1 MKSIYNIWLVYLKR
15 SLAERTLE
23 VNRLHFVA
31 DFCCFPRIFDSGFNV
46 RLLMFYDHF
55 LLNFSM
61 QAIIEVDSKE
71 PEGTGT
77 SLSQADSALQG
88 VETNRNGP
96 GAAGM
101 EAGADVAAKNIN
113 ATDETDGKVVTFN
126 KDTTQV
132 SHSFSKGSDSTP
144 QKSSR
149 RSGSHVKRQ
158 NSKGR
163 VDISYQLSPDLQA
176 VTVDLL
182 ANKYGGKEKA
192 NRAAKVIQEYYRH
205 WVLSR
210 SFRRVRAYSEKRKKS
225 YTQIPEYPFN
235 VVKKLSQ
242 TAVYDIENPVLIVD
256 LDDEESQNNSAY
268 LQTNENSRNLETEVE
283 VNENSSSFL
292 KTMSRVKV
300 VADEKGAVGGDGRK
314 ILIPSDAVF
323 YQGTPRESKVE
334 REIRL
339 GSSVPDS
346 SAIVQDG
353 MSDVVREEQ
362 KEEHENGKDAKKVT
376 RTESTDSYEIIDG
389 IFGLDYRI
397 FSYFFF
403 LSYFVL
409 FHLASVIFLIFC
421 HILSCFVLFLIF
433 CHILVYFSYFVI
445 SCHILSYFVIF
456 CHILPYLVIL
466 CHILS
471 YLVISCHI
479 MSHLSYFMLSFLT
492 FVVFYLILIFV
503 PCFATL
509 YVNLFTS
516 YFATDVPYFAFL
528 AQQYFHVIS
537 RNKGDHMA
545 ESLSSISSDTID
557 ETNDSRD
564 ESASIFYDDD
574 HYPPTVDK
582 SKKWRY
588 RIGINLFNRFAIYN
602 IKQLV
607 EN

>member
-1 MKSIYNIWLVYLKR
+1 M
-15 SLAERTLE
+15 
-23 VNRLHFVA
+23 
-31 DFCCFPRIFDSGFNV
+31 FC
-46 RLLMFYDHF
+46 DHF
-55 LLNFSM
+55 LLTFSM
-61 QAIIEVDSKE
+61 QAIREVDSKE

-77 SLSQADSALQG
+77 SLSQAESALQG

-96 GAAGM
+96 DAAGM

-113 ATDETDGKVVTFN
+113 ATDETDGKIVTFN

-389 IFGLDYRI
+389 ICGLDYRI

-409 FHLASVIFLIFC
+409 FHLASVIFVIFC

-445 SCHILSYFVIF
+445 SCHILSYFVIS
-456 CHILPYLVIL
+456 CHILSYFVIL
-466 CHILS
+466 CHIMSYFVILCHIITFVIFYILFYVIFLS
-471 YLVISCHI
+471 YP
-479 MSHLSYFMLSFLT
+479 F
-492 FVVFYLILIFV
+492 
-503 PCFATL
+503 
-509 YVNLFTS
+509 
-516 YFATDVPYFAFL
+516 
-528 AQQYFHVIS
+528 
-537 RNKGDHMA
+537 
-545 ESLSSISSDTID
+545 
-557 ETNDSRD
+557 
-564 ESASIFYDDD
+564 
-574 HYPPTVDK
+574 
-582 SKKWRY
+582 
-588 RIGINLFNRFAIYN
+588 
-602 IKQLV
+602 
-607 EN
+607 